1 MPTILEVMSHI
12 TGMGLTAVAR
22 VTDHSWTA
30 CAVRD
35 EIAFGLRAGDEL
47 DLETTICDEI
57 RQHGQPVAFGS
68 ASADPRYREHVT
80 PRLYGFESYVSIP
93 IVRLDGTFF
102 GTLCGIAREPADPL
116 AADTLHTLEFF
127 AQLIAAQLEAQEAS
141 DRDACALAAATD
153 ATQRLERENRRI
165 ARLMREREA
174 AEQAVTLELK
184 DTRRLRDV
192 AALVAIP
199 GEGDRLFDEILDAAI
214 DILDADAGTIQ
225 LLDPATQSLRFLAT
239 RGFGPD
245 IVAHFANV
253 DASSGS
259 PCGAALSSGQH
270 AFMVFDPAAP
280 DPDGSTRWH
289 LDAGMRSAQS
299 TPLVSRSG
307 QPLGMFS
314 THWHV
319 RRSLGERDLRF
330 LDLLGRQAAD
340 LIEHRQQ
347 QQALAASERRL
358 REEARRKD
366 EFIAVLAHELRNPLA
381 PIRSG
386 VELLRRTSDP
396 LIERVR
402 PMMERQVRHMV
413 RLIDDLLDVARISS
427 GKVELRREPVTLERL
442 VDGAVEPHRGTVAAS
457 GIALDVE
464 LDDPDRVLDV
474 DPTRLS
480 QVLSNVIHNA
490 AKFTP
495 PGGRIAVAA
504 TLARPGAGTPAQ
516 QVIRISDTGAG
527 IRPELLPTIFELF
540 TQLRPDSPEDSASRH
555 GGMGIGLALARS
567 LVELHGGTIGADSAG
582 PGRGT
587 TFTIRIPVASSRSPP
602 ASDEPHD
609 ASDGRLDMRVL
620 VVDDNRD
627 AADALGM
634 LLSQHGAQ
642 VHVAYG
648 AQDSVATTRRFQPAL
663 ALLDLGMPDV
673 DGYEACRRIRGELGP
688 DLRVFALTGWGQ
700 DEDRRNTVEAGFDA
714 HLTKPVDIV
723 RLIEL
728 ATALVPGA
736 RVEHNL

>member
-1 MPTILEVMSHI
+1 MRTVADDVAAISRLPGVPTILEVMSHI

-35 EIAFGLRAGDEL
+35 EIAFGLRTGDEL

-314 THWHV
+314 THWRV
-319 RRSLGERDLRF
+319 RRSLGERELRF

-386 VELLRRTSDP
+386 VEQTRQIRCAAPVACEVDQ
-396 LIERVR
+396 LI
-402 PMMERQVRHMV
+402 MEREAEIA
-413 RLIDDLLDVARISS
+413 RLLLVQ
-427 GKVELRREPVTLERL
+427 RRR
-442 VDGAVEPHRGTVAAS
+442 
-457 GIALDVE
+457 
-464 LDDPDRVLDV
+464 
-474 DPTRLS
+474 
-480 QVLSNVIHNA
+480 
-490 AKFTP
+490 
-495 PGGRIAVAA
+495 
-504 TLARPGAGTPAQ
+504 
-516 QVIRISDTGAG
+516 
-527 IRPELLPTIFELF
+527 
-540 TQLRPDSPEDSASRH
+540 
-555 GGMGIGLALARS
+555 ARS
-567 LVELHGGTIGADSAG
+567 LDPFADQADQEFWRRSPGGACGAHHRRPPSFAA
-582 PGRGT
+582 PLPC
-587 TFTIRIPVASSRSPP
+587 ISRS
-602 ASDEPHD
+602 
-609 ASDGRLDMRVL
+609 
-620 VVDDNRD
+620 
-627 AADALGM
+627 
-634 LLSQHGAQ
+634 
-642 VHVAYG
+642 
-648 AQDSVATTRRFQPAL
+648 SV
-663 ALLDLGMPDV
+663 
-673 DGYEACRRIRGELGP
+673 
-688 DLRVFALTGWGQ
+688 
-700 DEDRRNTVEAGFDA
+700 
-714 HLTKPVDIV
+714 V
-723 RLIEL
+723 RLTHNCSNIEL
-728 ATALVPGA
+728 V
-736 RVEHNL
+736 